1 MLKALVIS
9 PNERSRDMGDLLAI
23 ARAEAQKR
31 EHTRENI
38 TVRSI
43 TFIPECG
50 VYVALYEAPGV
61 QRLPGARDR
70 RKR

>member
-1 MLKALVIS
+1 
-9 PNERSRDMGDLLAI
+9 MGDLLAI
-23 ARAEAQKR
+23 ARAEAQKK
-31 EHTRENI
+31 EHTRENV

-70 RKR
+70 RER